1 MALCGRAR
9 SLTDEALVGYGA
21 GGARP
26 APLPEP
32 PTQARGFE
40 KRERIYR
47 AAIARYKA
55 HGVDATTVE
64 DVIADAGVS
73 WATFF
78 RYFPQKGDVLIEAM
92 ARHFR
97 DHVRPAASAALSD
110 RRLRIRTVVMRA
122 LLSLLRPADVPRS
135 LHAAALLEVFANP
148 ACFTAMAGDGHPQ
161 PVVGLL
167 AELLTE
173 GQRRGEVRRELDPA
187 VAALTIVAGAALP
200 GAQAAALGAD
210 PAVAVEASLEINWR
224 GVASR

>member
-1 MALCGRAR
+1 MASPQAH
-9 SLTDEALVGYGA
+9 SLTDEALVGYG
-21 GGARP
+21 GGGTAP
-26 APLPEP
+26 AALPVP

-47 AAIARYKA
+47 AAITRYA
-55 HGVDATTVE
+55 SDGVAATKVE

-78 RYFPQKGDVLIEAM
+78 RYFPRKGDVLIEAL

-97 DHVRPAASAALSD
+97 DHLRPSVTAALSD
-110 RRLRIRTVVMRA
+110 RRLRIRTVVTRA
-122 LLSLLRPADVPRS
+122 LLSLLRPANLPPS

-148 ACFTAMAGDGHPQ
+148 ARFAVMVGDDHPQ

-167 AELLTE
+167 AELLAE
-173 GQRRGEVRRELDPA
+173 GQRRGEVRRDLDPA
-187 VAALTIVAGAALP
+187 VAAMTIVAGAALP

-210 PAVAVEASLEINWR
+210 PAVVVEASLDINWH
-224 GVASR
+224 GVANY

>member
-1 MALCGRAR
+1 MALQEDR
-9 SLTDEALVGYGA
+9 SLASETLVGYGA
-21 GGARP
+21 GGAEP
-26 APLPEP
+26 APLPAP

-47 AAIARYKA
+47 AAIGRYQVD
-55 HGVDATTVE
+55 GVGATRVE

-78 RYFPQKGDVLIEAM
+78 RYFPQKGDVLIEAL

-97 DHVRPAASAALSD
+97 DHVRPSAAAALAD
-110 RRLRIRTVVMRA
+110 RRLRIRTVVTRS
-122 LLSLLRPADVPRS
+122 LLSLLRPADLPAS

-148 ACFTAMAGDGHPQ
+148 ARFAVMVADGHPQ
-161 PVVGLL
+161 PVVGLV
-167 AELLTE
+167 AELLVE

-187 VAALTIVAGAALP
+187 IAALTIVAGAALP

-210 PAVAVEASLEINWR
+210 PAVAVQASLDINWR